1 MASVK
6 AGTRLSTIASTAFG
20 ATTANFAI
28 LTTILQASSRV
39 NKTRRRSAP
48 RSTPVHSSRLPI
60 KQAWGSSIV
69 QGGWKRR
76 SSMADRFHLIG
87 KRLSPAMGDDVPNL
101 MDAN

>member
-1 MASVK
+1 MNPNTK
-6 AGTRLSTIASTAFG
+6 PTAR
-20 ATTANFAI
+20 A
-28 LTTILQASSRV
+28 Q
-39 NKTRRRSAP
+39 RRNPTCAAP

-69 QGGWKRR
+69 QGGWKWR
-76 SSMADRFHLIG
+76 SSMADRSHFIG